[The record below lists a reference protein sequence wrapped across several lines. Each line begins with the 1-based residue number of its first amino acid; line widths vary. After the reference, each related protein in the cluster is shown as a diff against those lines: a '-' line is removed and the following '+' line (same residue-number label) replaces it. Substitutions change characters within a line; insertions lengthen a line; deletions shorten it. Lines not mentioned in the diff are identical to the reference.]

1 MVCPTGPSIFLK
13 RTNLMYTQNFTPN
26 LTTIHPVRQKR
37 GAKAN
42 IGHVLFLE
50 ARTARCSEN
59 AGHWEKGCVSDSL
72 NRFNHMS
79 SKANFDFDSKLSRLE
94 LRSQRS
100 IAISCVFDE
109 ASPRII
115 RITMYLFEY
124 LHRTRI
130 GHMFHHFYPLCLM
143 KQVSCLMARWQAT
156 SNHSTSYSAL
166 SSGGKFKPLF

>member
-26 LTTIHPVRQKR
+26 LTTIHPVHQKR

-143 KQVSCLMARWQAT
+143 KQVSCLMARLA
-156 SNHSTSYSAL
+156 SNV
-166 SSGGKFKPLF
+166 